1 MNSVYIFM
9 LLLLIF
15 SLYFII
21 PKKHEYF
28 TQTCTPRCDTHDDDG
43 TCGSINTASLGNIN
57 FNRVCPSDPDC
68 VAQCLD
74 MFTWTSDSFRGRP
87 VVMGNLKEPNHKN
100 YFFCT
105 RCNECINNFY
115 DGLSLLNTPHQQ
127 SCPAPDS

>member
-1 MNSVYIFM
+1 M
-9 LLLLIF
+9 
-15 SLYFII
+15 
-21 PKKHEYF
+21 
-28 TQTCTPRCDTHDDDG
+28 
-43 TCGSINTASLGNIN
+43 
-57 FNRVCPSDPDC
+57 CPSDPNC

-74 MFTWTSDSFRGRP
+74 MFTWTSDSFNGRP

-127 SCPAPDS
+127 TCPAPGSKYLYNFISSLDFHAVNPLPTTIK